1 MPARGRRSAKPF
13 TRRRSAAAFRLR
25 PPVPRMNLSPNRG
38 REDGAAV
45 RPGPP
50 GVVRLR
56 PLLAGRQVLPGWG
69 MAARSAPCGGRFAA
83 RSGATVCRHLFADVL
98 LSASFYRRPFAEGLF
113 RRPVL
118 WVRCRFFVP
127 GGTARTSS
135 FSSLSPLR
143 SDPSPL
149 RPLSALP
156 RPRPVPSPLRPRP
169 VPVTSPFRPRS
180 VPVPSP
186 FRPRSVPVPV
196 PFQSP
201 SLSLPCPVPAPSLPR
216 PCPCPCPCPCPVPV
230 PSPFCSYPVPA
241 LVSALVPVPVPF
253 LSPSPLLAGRRFVAF
268 FRSEG

>member
-98 LSASFYRRPFAEGLF
+98 LSAAFYRRPFAEGLF

-118 WVRCRFFVP
+118 WVRCRFFC
-127 GGTARTSS
+127 ARRNGPLCPLSS
-135 FSSLSPLR
+135 LPPLVSAPSPLCPLSALSPLR
-143 SDPSPL
+143 SVPILSPPSSP
-149 RPLSALP
+149 
-156 RPRPVPSPLRPRP
+156 PS
-169 VPVTSPFRPRS
+169 
-180 VPVPSP
+180 
-186 FRPRSVPVPV
+186 
-196 PFQSP
+196 
-201 SLSLPCPVPAPSLPR
+201 
-216 PCPCPCPCPCPVPV
+216 
-230 PSPFCSYPVPA
+230 
-241 LVSALVPVPVPF
+241 F